1 MGDYTDLLYARPTFV
16 GGIAR
21 CLDFGA
27 TLREFNSS
35 PNGDQADQVA
45 LASDWQAIGDDLRAA
60 ILKYAA
66 DHEVAEQLHVG
77 E

>member
-1 MGDYTDLLYARPTFV
+1 MGDYTDLLYARPAFV

-21 CLDFGA
+21 CLDLGA

-35 PNGDQADQVA
+35 PDGDQADRVA
-45 LASDWQAIGDDLRAA
+45 LASDWWAIGDDLRAA
-60 ILKYAA
+60 ILKYGV
-66 DHEVAEQLHVG
+66 DHETAGQLHAG